1 MLGRVAS
8 VGNYCKKGKFC
19 RSIGTS
25 THGRRFCYSVG
36 NINHMHLRIFAVLLA
51 AAVVS
56 VSAAECSFRS
66 DPNAFL
72 ERQQRGVRD
81 VFDRTIRA
89 SASRSTRAS
98 VEPASTLPR
107 KSFIDEEIFAK
118 LSETNVPSAG
128 LSTDEEFV
136 RRITLDLTGRMP
148 SPTEIRAFVA
158 DNAPEKREAL
168 ISKLVGSP
176 SFNDKWTMWWGDLL
190 ENCQFPALF
199 DRRENGR
206 NAYYNYIKTFVEGD
220 FSLRDVVTELITA
233 NGNHYD
239 VNTGASNFS
248 LTARTNMGPAQD
260 TYDNGL
266 VKAATYFLGMAQ
278 YDCLLCHNGRGHLEE
293 VNLWGSRTTRMDAWK
308 MAAHFSRLNMPG
320 RNAPSTDFFYQS
332 VDISERATGTYDL
345 NTTTGNRPT
354 RAAIGTLRNLQPEYR
369 VTAVAPTDGKWREAF
384 AKSLLK
390 DPMFATNFVN
400 RFWREFFGM
409 GLVEPYDMLDPD
421 RLDPAKPPA
430 APWTLQAT
438 HPVLLQKLA
447 QEFQASDFN
456 VRYLIK
462 LIVRSN
468 AYQMSSRYE
477 GKWTLDMVPLFA
489 RHYPRRLWAEEVH
502 DIITTASGDLPT
514 YTQAKLPNV
523 RYAMQLSDTDEPR
536 SNGAVGSFLNSFLRG
551 NRDSRQRSSDQ
562 TILQRMAIMNDT
574 FVTNRTRAAAPNL
587 AVLFKIADNKEV
599 TEEIYLT
606 FLGRKP
612 SEAESQT
619 AVKFLSAAPNATDRN
634 NLLEDLVWTCINK
647 ADFVFS
653 Y

>member
-1 MLGRVAS
+1 
-8 VGNYCKKGKFC
+8 
-19 RSIGTS
+19 
-25 THGRRFCYSVG
+25 
-36 NINHMHLRIFAVLLA
+36 MHLRIVTALLA
-51 AAVVS
+51 AAVS
-56 VSAAECSFRS
+56 VCAAECSFRS

-72 ERQQRGVRD
+72 ERQSRGIRD
-81 VFDRTIRA
+81 VFERTMRA
-89 SASRSTRAS
+89 SASRSGAAKAFA
-98 VEPASTLPR
+98 EPASTLPP

-118 LSETNVPSAG
+118 LAEANVPSAG

-136 RRITLDLTGRMP
+136 RRITLDLTGRLP
-148 SPTEIRAFVA
+148 SPTEIRAFVGDDA
-158 DNAPEKREAL
+158 QDKRHTL
-168 ISKLVGSP
+168 INKLVGSP
-176 SFNDKWTMWWGDLL
+176 AFNDKWTMWWGDLL

-233 NGNHYD
+233 NGNSYD
-239 VNTGASNFS
+239 TGPSNFS
-248 LTARTNMGPAQD
+248 LTAKTNMGPAQD

-266 VKAATYFLGMAQ
+266 VKAATYFLGMSQ

-293 VNLWGSRTTRMDAWK
+293 VNLWGSRSTRMDAWK
-308 MAAHFSRLNMPG
+308 MAAHFSRLTMPG
-320 RNAPSTDFFYQS
+320 RTAASTDFFYQS
-332 VDISERATGTYDL
+332 SDISERTSGTYDL
-345 NTTTGNRPT
+345 NTNTGNRPN
-354 RAAIGTLRNLQPEYR
+354 RLAIGTLRNLAPEYR
-369 VTAVAPTDGKWREAF
+369 ETGATPADGKWREAF
-384 AKSLLK
+384 AKSVLK

-409 GLVEPYDMLDPD
+409 GLVEPYDMLDPA

-551 NRDSRQRSSDQ
+551 NRDSRQRTSDQ
-562 TILQRMAIMNDT
+562 TILQRMAIMNDA
-574 FVTNRTRAAAPNL
+574 FVTNRTRVTAPNL
-587 AVLFKIADNKEV
+587 AVLFRIADNKEV
-599 TEEIYLT
+599 TEELYLT

-619 AVKFLSAAPNATDRN
+619 AVKFLAAAANVTDRN